1 VGEDHPLRKSFR
13 RTFIWSATI
22 AMLIHAAVAGGRIV
36 VAQYLESRIPPPTR
50 VVKFIPIDTVVPPSI
65 TQEETPP
72 DVALADHVA
81 QPTAGIPEP
90 VPDYEATELTVAS
103 TEEMSA
109 QTSDLSA
116 LTGGADSVVVNF
128 EGGLPSP
135 DEYVAVE
142 EMPQLIN
149 VSDVQRA
156 TADLYPEIAKS
167 AGVEG
172 TVNLKVYVGK
182 NGDVEKVLVVDG
194 PEMLRQAAMDAVK
207 KAKFKPAL
215 QQHHPV
221 GIWVAWPLE
230 FSLQS

>member
-1 VGEDHPLRKSFR
+1 
-13 RTFIWSATI
+13 
-22 AMLIHAAVAGGRIV
+22 
-36 VAQYLESRIPPPTR
+36 
-50 VVKFIPIDTVVPPSI
+50 
-65 TQEETPP
+65 
-72 DVALADHVA
+72 
-81 QPTAGIPEP
+81 
-90 VPDYEATELTVAS
+90 
-103 TEEMSA
+103 
-109 QTSDLSA
+109 
-116 LTGGADSVVVNF
+116 
-128 EGGLPSP
+128 
-135 DEYVAVE
+135 
-142 EMPQLIN
+142 MPQLIN

-182 NGDVEKVLVVDG
+182 NGDVEKVIVVDG